1 MAQNKKQEFDIA
13 EIEIADFAK
22 ALSHPARIAILKE
35 IAKRDMCICGEIVEV
50 LPLAQSTVSQ
60 HLKEL
65 LNAGLISGKVD
76 GTKSCYCI
84 NWKMFEKFEKTFAKF
99 FSKAKSFEEKRN
111 CC

>member
-1 MAQNKKQEFDIA
+1 MAQNKKLEFEKPEVELA
-13 EIEIADFAK
+13 EFAK
-22 ALSHPARIAILKE
+22 ALSHPARVAILKILAE
-35 IAKRDMCICGEIVEV
+35 KDECICGEIVEV

-65 LNAGLISGKVD
+65 MNAGLICGSID

-84 NWKMFEKFEKTFAKF
+84 NWKVFEKFEKTFQKF
-99 FSKAKSFEEKRN
+99 FHKTKSFEEKRN